1 MNAPVSLFINVF
13 FVRET
18 RAGAHT
24 HTHTKAP
31 LGRRTHP
38 FLQMPP
44 RRRQAPAGVGVRGG
58 SVNTHRRRSAGVA
71 RARPRPDGLA
81 AAAASIRAG
90 TFVQGMLAAQCSSE
104 ADALALYRAVE
115 GREAGGECK

>member
-1 MNAPVSLFINVF
+1 M
-13 FVRET
+13 
-18 RAGAHT
+18 
-24 HTHTKAP
+24 
-31 LGRRTHP
+31 
-38 FLQMPP
+38 
-44 RRRQAPAGVGVRGG
+44 
-58 SVNTHRRRSAGVA
+58 NTHRRRSAGVA
-71 RARPRPDGLA
+71 RARPRLDGLA